1 MDWDI
6 VEHVLGQILAFEEPD
21 PSHVFDVP
29 AVPGAPAD
37 EDVRRATERLIALE
51 SLSADIPDKL
61 RALDDLTSTLTLRFN
76 LNEAEMEQYEAVEAG
91 WSVARSLRDAWL
103 DFQQLVMQQIGHW
116 QAAVAVME
124 HDIAWQQQTA
134 TAIRSAPFRRPHP
147 AAALAIATESWR
159 RCTLS

>member
-6 VEHVLGQILAFEEPD
+6 VEQILGQILAFEEPD
-21 PSHVFDVP
+21 AAHVFDVP
-29 AVPGAPAD
+29 AVPDEPSE

-51 SLSADIPDKL
+51 SVAATIPDKL

-76 LNEAEMEQYEAVEAG
+76 MSAAEMEQYEAVEAG
-91 WSVARSLRDAWL
+91 WSMARSLRDAWL
-103 DFQQLVMQQIGHW
+103 DYQQLVMQQIGHW

-124 HDIAWQQQTA
+124 HDIAWQQTA
-134 TAIRSAPFRRPHP
+134 LALRSASFRRPRP
-147 AAALAIATESWR
+147 AAALTVATESWR